1 MYNQHKKFMW
11 LRSDNDYSKLSR
23 EDTVKQ
29 LWRITEFPFTDI
41 DKNTDILKNK
51 FKKFER
57 TRNLIF
63 WYDGST
69 IFNHSHILVMV
80 SCLYDPAIFLTDEEY
95 SKSNGVFVNLKAIVE
110 ELFLYIL
117 ARSHSTGQQL
127 IHSDARL
134 ADILQ
139 IKNPIQTSDGIQMY
153 DTVTAFRGNH
163 PTS

>member
-1 MYNQHKKFMW
+1 
-11 LRSDNDYSKLSR
+11 
-23 EDTVKQ
+23 
-29 LWRITEFPFTDI
+29 
-41 DKNTDILKNK
+41 
-51 FKKFER
+51 
-57 TRNLIF
+57 
-63 WYDGST
+63 
-69 IFNHSHILVMV
+69 MV